1 MAGAA
6 PRGRVLSW
14 NRTKCRVNIA
24 CPLARQVFRERS
36 MNRRGLLRAR
46 VAVASAAPFYDLELP
61 DAAGQPRRVSE
72 FLGKPMVLN
81 FWATWCPPCVKE
93 MPDLD
98 YLQSKYPG
106 VTVVGLAVDTA
117 DNVRKF
123 SEKVPVSYP
132 VLVAGHGG
140 IQLMKDMGNPR
151 GGLPYTIL
159 FDAQGQ
165 PVQELIGQINRD
177 ELDQDIASA
186 ATV

>member
-36 MNRRGLLRAR
+36 MNRRDLLRAGVAVGALASGGTLAR
-46 VAVASAAPFYDLELP
+46 VAVASAAPFYDLEFP

-98 YLQSKYPG
+98 ALQKKHAG
-106 VTVVGLAVDTA
+106 VQFVGLAVDTA
-117 DNVRKF
+117 ANVQKF
-123 SEKVPVSYP
+123 TEKVRVDYP
-132 VLVAGHGG
+132 LLIAGHGG
-140 IQLMKDMGNPR
+140 IKLMRGLGNKN
-151 GGLPYTIL
+151 GGLP
-159 FDAQGQ
+159 F
-165 PVQELIGQINRD
+165 
-177 ELDQDIASA
+177 
-186 ATV
+186 